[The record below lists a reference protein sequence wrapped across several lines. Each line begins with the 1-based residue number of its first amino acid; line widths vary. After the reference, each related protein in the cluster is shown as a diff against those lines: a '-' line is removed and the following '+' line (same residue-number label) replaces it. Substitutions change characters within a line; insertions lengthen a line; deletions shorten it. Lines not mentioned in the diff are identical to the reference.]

1 MASSGGRARPERSRS
16 RWLGSFDQLQYKRTA
31 EQQMS
36 FAERAD
42 SQVFVSL
49 ALFFAA
55 FEFQIQPG
63 NGFRHRAECR
73 RSWGLCAAGLRCA
86 NRENQ
91 GG

>member
-1 MASSGGRARPERSRS
+1 MARNGFGALSMASSGGRARLEPSRS
-16 RWLGSFDQLQYKRTA
+16 RRLGSFDQLHYKRTA

-36 FAERAD
+36 FAELAD

-63 NGFRHRAECR
+63 KGFGHRAECR
-73 RSWGLCAAGLRCA
+73 GSWGLCAAG
-86 NRENQ
+86 
-91 GG
+91 